1 MHFSGLANGSRMPKV
16 VSKVSNQ
23 PGDDEG
29 QISVALFEGC
39 GCDVF
44 EYDPLL
50 LEEADPV
57 TSLQDLQVHLVE
69 AKVEMLKVPNSPRAL
84 VVMTLI

>member
-1 MHFSGLANGSRMPKV
+1 M
-16 VSKVSNQ
+16 SNQ
-23 PGDDEG
+23 HGDDEG

-39 GCDVF
+39 GCNAF

-50 LEEADPV
+50 LEVADPA
-57 TSLQDLQVHLVE
+57 TSLQDFQVHLVE
-69 AKVEMLKVPNSPRAL
+69 VKVHMLKVPNSPRAL

>member
-1 MHFSGLANGSRMPKV
+1 M
-16 VSKVSNQ
+16 SNQ
-23 PGDDEG
+23 HGDDEG

-57 TSLQDLQVHLVE
+57 TSLQVHLVE
-69 AKVEMLKVPNSPRAL
+69 VKVQMLNVPNSSRAL

>member
-1 MHFSGLANGSRMPKV
+1 MHFSGPAN
-16 VSKVSNQ
+16 VSKMSNQ
-23 PGDDEG
+23 HSDDEG
-29 QISVALFEGC
+29 HTSVASFEGC
-39 GCDVF
+39 GCGAF

-69 AKVEMLKVPNSPRAL
+69 VKVQMLKVPNSPRAL

>member
-1 MHFSGLANGSRMPKV
+1 MPKV
-16 VSKVSNQ
+16 VSKVSNET
-23 PGDDEG
+23 GDDEG
-29 QISVALFEGC
+29 QISVASFEGC
-39 GCDVF
+39 GCSAF

-69 AKVEMLKVPNSPRAL
+69 AKVQMLKVPNSPRSL
-84 VVMTLI
+84 VVMTFI

>member
-1 MHFSGLANGSRMPKV
+1 MPKV
-16 VSKVSNQ
+16 VSKMSNQ
-23 PGDDEG
+23 HGDDEG

-39 GCDVF
+39 GCNAF

-50 LEEADPV
+50 LEEADPQ
-57 TSLQDLQVHLVE
+57 QDLGVNLVE
-69 AKVEMLKVPNSPRAL
+69 ATVHMLEVPNSPRAL